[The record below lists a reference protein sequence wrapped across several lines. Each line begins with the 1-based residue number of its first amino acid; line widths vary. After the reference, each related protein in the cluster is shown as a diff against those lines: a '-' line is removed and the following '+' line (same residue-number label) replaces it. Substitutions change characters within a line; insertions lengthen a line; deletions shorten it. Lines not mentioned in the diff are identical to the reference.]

1 MFGATFELADIL
13 EVELNTNL
21 SLIMLDWC
29 EHDLPAS
36 PSISRYLPIL
46 PEGLVRISPSFS
58 AFLPLSLFSI
68 LSLHLPTLPDHT

>member
-29 EHDLPAS
+29 EHKDIKRIANW
-36 PSISRYLPIL
+36 I
-46 PEGLVRISPSFS
+46 EG
-58 AFLPLSLFSI
+58 
-68 LSLHLPTLPDHT
+68 HLLGTFVKTVTLTLTLA